1 MIKLADMFKSL
12 SIKTV
17 NDSCVDP
24 SDHPVNSYPW
34 SGEAVI
40 VTSVPSSYSP
50 PSLDTLPPSPAVT
63 VSV

>member
-1 MIKLADMFKSL
+1 MTL
-12 SIKTV
+12 SAYA
-17 NDSCVDP
+17 SP
-24 SDHPVNSYPW
+24 SDHPINSYPS
-34 SGEAVI
+34 SGVAVI